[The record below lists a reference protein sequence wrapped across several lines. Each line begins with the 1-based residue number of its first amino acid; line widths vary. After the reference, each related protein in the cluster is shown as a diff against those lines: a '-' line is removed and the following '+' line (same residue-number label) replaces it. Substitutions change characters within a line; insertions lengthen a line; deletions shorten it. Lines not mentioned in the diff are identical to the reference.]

1 MTPADCL
8 MLAPVSRPELL
19 STETALRG
27 PSSQRK
33 SPSGQGDLAWHYPM
47 RSVSAHCA

>member
-8 MLAPVSRPELL
+8 MLAPVSM
-19 STETALRG
+19 ETALRG